1 MFLHF
6 WILLNSFL
14 NVLLC
19 CVLALILRGLDAL
32 TTEDNILHVM
42 SQISTFPLKNVQII
56 RDDATNTS
64 KGFGFMELNTV
75 NEAHQLLDQFN
86 NRVPLEVDGKQ
97 LLVNYAKNTF
107 STV

>member
-1 MFLHF
+1 MCIGCTCTF
-6 WILLNSFL
+6 W
-14 NVLLC
+14 
-19 CVLALILRGLDAL
+19 CVVALILRGLDAL

-42 SQISTFPLKNVQII
+42 SQITTFPLKNVQII

-75 NEAHQLLDQFN
+75 TEASQLMDQFN
-86 NRVPLEVDGKQ
+86 NHVPFEVDGKQ